1 VKTPNTTTQLVI
13 ESLRSLSETRLRV
26 AQRAAGEVQLE
37 KQGGKDVRSSAVKV
51 TELLAHANTCTHLA
65 DQLEAG
71 TLILAIPPSQDPT
84 DVLVPAAM
92 SQSAPETGVPLDVEL
107 PGDDDA
113 DESDDDVAEFELTGG
128 DPT

>member
-51 TELLAHANTCTHLA
+51 TELLAHANTCT
-65 DQLEAG
+65 EAG
-71 TLILAIPPSQDPT
+71 TLILAIPPSQDPV
-84 DVLVPAAM
+84 DVPAPAAT
-92 SQSAPETGVPLDVEL
+92 SQSAPEIGVPLDVEL

-113 DESDDDVAEFELTGG
+113 DDSDDDVAEFDLNGG